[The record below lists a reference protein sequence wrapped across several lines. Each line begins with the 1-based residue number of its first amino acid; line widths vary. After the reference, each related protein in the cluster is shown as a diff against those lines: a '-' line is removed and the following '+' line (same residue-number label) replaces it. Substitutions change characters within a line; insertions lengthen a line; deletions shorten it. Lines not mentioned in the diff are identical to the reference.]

1 MTNVLFGEDLELK
14 NGMVLHN
21 PTINEV
27 KEFGEFNYLYL
38 IALITM
44 RAYDDAVNLYDAGIN
59 YKEISDFLIF
69 MRNMK
74 SISNEFAGLIF
85 KNISVQDFDIMV
97 NKENQE
103 MVFTNGDIKIDE
115 AVYRDIVKFVREIN
129 YIEEKIE
136 LDMADGAH
144 NMRFF
149 IERMRHK
156 QKKRAKQKPTPF
168 LSNLISSMVCT
179 ADFPYDFDTIQKIHI
194 SQLYNGFY
202 RKDKS
207 DSSKQIRQAI
217 YAGTIDRKQVSNAML
232 NWYGDLKS
240 KQ

>member
-1 MTNVLFGEDLELK
+1 MN
-14 NGMVLHN
+14 
-21 PTINEV
+21 
-27 KEFGEFNYLYL
+27 
-38 IALITM
+38 
-44 RAYDDAVNLYDAGIN
+44 
-59 YKEISDFLIF
+59 
-69 MRNMK
+69 
-74 SISNEFAGLIF
+74 NEFAHLIF
-85 KNISVQDFDIMV
+85 KNISVQDFTIMI

-103 MVFTNGDIKIDE
+103 MVFTNGDIIIDE
-115 AVYRDIVKFVREIN
+115 AIYRDIVKFVREIN
-129 YIEEKIE
+129 FIEEKIE

-179 ADFPYDFDTIQKIHI
+179 ADFPYDFDTIRKIHI

-240 KQ
+240 K